1 MKKGTH
7 LDMRVVPHFCAT
19 EEVQAMSADNRPMV
33 VLPRM
38 QEPEESGEEHIVA
51 LDLLPRVRYR
61 VRLGSDGEA
70 SSPTEET
77 LQPYLCFDSGVLVCP
92 EKGSQNAIIV
102 NLSDRVA
109 SLHSGN
115 WKTWLHPAVKTI
127 ITSQQQQHCWKRSS
141 SPVAASALSHS
152 SA

>member
-1 MKKGTH
+1 M
-7 LDMRVVPHFCAT
+7 VFVPYFCPT
-19 EEVQAMSADNRPMV
+19 EEVQAMSADNRPMT

-38 QEPEESGEEHIVA
+38 QEPEESGEDRVVA

-61 VRLGSDGEA
+61 VRLSSDEELSNLGS
-70 SSPTEET
+70 SSPTEEEEP

-109 SLHSGN
+109 SIHSGN
-115 WKTWLHPAVKTI
+115 WKTWLHPAARTA
-127 ITSQQQQHCWKRSS
+127 TTAQQQDHRHHHSWRSS
-141 SPVAASALSHS
+141 SAPAAPSQPS
-152 SA
+152 S